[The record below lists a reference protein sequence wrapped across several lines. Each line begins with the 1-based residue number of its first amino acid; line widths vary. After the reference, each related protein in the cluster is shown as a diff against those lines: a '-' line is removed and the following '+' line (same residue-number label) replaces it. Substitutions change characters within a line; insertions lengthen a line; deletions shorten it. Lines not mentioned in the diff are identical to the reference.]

1 LNHKIEI
8 KDYFYLSAINTAL
21 ATILYNIIYGLLIF
35 MLKNTFVRI
44 TILRFGFIFYGL
56 IMPFPLYNGLSDEIK
71 SDFLIVLIAIGY
83 TIIV

>member
-1 LNHKIEI
+1 MNNRIDVKE
-8 KDYFYLSAINTAL
+8 YFYLSAINTAL
-21 ATILYNIIYGLLIF
+21 AIILYNIIYGLLIF

-44 TILRFGFIFYGL
+44 PILRFGFIFYGL
-56 IMPFPLYNGLSDEIK
+56 IMPFPLYNGLSDEIR